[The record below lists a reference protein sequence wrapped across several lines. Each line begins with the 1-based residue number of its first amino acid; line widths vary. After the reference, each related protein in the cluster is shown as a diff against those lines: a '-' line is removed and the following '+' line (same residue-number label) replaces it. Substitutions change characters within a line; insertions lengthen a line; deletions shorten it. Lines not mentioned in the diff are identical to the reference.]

1 MQTEKERILLVDDEP
16 QVLVA
21 LEDLLGD
28 DFSVLKTASPE
39 EALLIVE
46 RDHGI
51 AVVVSDQRMPKMTG
65 DELLARLAITS
76 DARKI
81 LVTAFADLS
90 AVIRAVNNGKIFAYV
105 TKPWNAEDLV
115 LKVRKAA
122 EHFRLAQEL
131 ARERRLL
138 DSILNS
144 LSEGIVA
151 ADRDGQ
157 ILLFNA
163 QAEKILG
170 HGPRRISA
178 ETWALDYGV
187 FASDRKQPL
196 SAQDNPLLRAINGES
211 IPEVEAFVRNE
222 RVRGSVVA
230 IAGTPLGGGN
240 NDVHGGVAVLRDVT
254 QQRDLEEQLRQSQK
268 MDAIGRL
275 AGGVAHDFNN
285 LLVVIQSY
293 SELIREDLAPNN
305 PTRDDLDEVLAAT
318 RRAAALTK
326 QLLAFSRSEPVQP
339 IDLQLTEVVS
349 GIEKMLRRII
359 GEDIEL
365 FIELSPSRGMVR
377 ADPGQL
383 DQVILNLVVNARD
396 AMPDGGQLTIATQNV
411 TLDGEYVGAH
421 PSLDPGEFVMLAVT
435 DTGTGMDAETQRRIF
450 EPFFTTKE
458 VGKGTGLGLATV
470 YGIVQQSG
478 GQIRVY
484 SEVGRGTAFKLYFP
498 RLEEAVLAASPRA
511 PISAAPEAGGTVL
524 VVEDDAAVRQV
535 AARILRSNGYEV
547 LEARRPSEARSVCDA
562 HGAEIE
568 LLLTDVIMPDCT
580 GPQLAQ
586 ELTARY
592 PAMRVVYM
600 SGYPGGAAA
609 RAGALD
615 SGAIYIEKPFSPKA
629 LIEKVRAAMTVRLE
643 PGSG

>member
-1 MQTEKERILLVDDEP
+1 MQTVKERILLVDDEP

-28 DFSVLKTASPE
+28 DFSVTKTASPE

-46 RDHGI
+46 QDHGI

-65 DELLARLAITS
+65 DELLAKLAATS

-105 TKPWNAEDLV
+105 TKPWNADDLV
-115 LKVRKAA
+115 MKVRKAA
-122 EHFRLAQEL
+122 EHFRLGQEL

-138 DSILNS
+138 DSVLNS
-144 LSEGIVA
+144 LGEGIVA
-151 ADRDGQ
+151 VDRSGNC
-157 ILLFNA
+157 LLFNA

-170 HGPRRISA
+170 RGARDVLPEH
-178 ETWALDYGV
+178 WARDYGI
-187 FASDRKQPL
+187 FSSDRMRPL
-196 SAQDNPLLRAINGES
+196 APEDNPLLRAINGETA
-211 IPEVEAFVRNE
+211 PEVEVFVRNE
-222 RVRGSVVA
+222 RVTGSVLA
-230 IAGTPLGGGN
+230 ISGTPLKGGY
-240 NDVHGGVAVLRDVT
+240 NDLHGGVAVLRDVT
-254 QQRDLEEQLRQSQK
+254 QQRDLEAQLRQSQK

-293 SELIREDLAPNN
+293 AELIREDLPEES
-305 PTRDDLDEVLAAT
+305 TGRDDLDEVLSAT
-318 RRAAALTK
+318 RRAATLTK

-339 IDLQLTEVVS
+339 VDLQLSDVVG
-349 GIEKMLRRII
+349 GIENMLRRII

-365 FIELSPSRGMVR
+365 FIELSPVRGAVR

-383 DQVILNLVVNARD
+383 DQVILNLAVNARD
-396 AMPDGGQLTIATQNV
+396 AMPQGGQLTIATQNV
-411 TLDGEYVGAH
+411 TLDEEYVDTH
-421 PSLDPGEFVMLAVT
+421 PSLTPGEFVMLAVT
-435 DTGTGMDAETQRRIF
+435 DTGSGMDAETQRRIF

-498 RLEEAVLAASPRA
+498 RLDEVKLTVTPRGVNSSTQ
-511 PISAAPEAGGTVL
+511 PVGGTVL
-524 VVEDDAAVRQV
+524 VVEDDSAVRQV
-535 AARILRSNGYEV
+535 AARILRGNGYLV
-547 LEARRPSEARSVCDA
+547 LEARHPAEARAVCA
-562 HGAEIE
+562 QHAAPIH
-568 LLLTDVIMPDCT
+568 LLLTDVIMPECT
-580 GPQLAQ
+580 GPQLAR
-586 ELTARY
+586 ELTARQ
-592 PAMRVVYM
+592 PEMQVLYM

-615 SGAIYIEKPFSPKA
+615 GAAVYIEKPFSPKA
-629 LIEKVRAAMTVRLE
+629 LLEKVHAALTGA
-643 PGSG
+643 GS

>member
-1 MQTEKERILLVDDEP
+1 MQTAKERILLVDDEP

-46 RDHGI
+46 QDHGI
-51 AVVVSDQRMPKMTG
+51 AVVVSDQRMPRMTG
-65 DELLARLAITS
+65 DELLARLAAMS

-105 TKPWNAEDLV
+105 TKPWNADDLV

-144 LSEGIVA
+144 LGEGIVA
-151 ADRDGQ
+151 ADRDGEC
-157 ILLFNA
+157 LLFNTRA
-163 QAEKILG
+163 QKILG
-170 HGPRRISA
+170 YGPHPVTA
-178 ETWALDYGV
+178 ETWARHYGV
-187 FASDRKQPL
+187 FASDRTQLLPARL
-196 SAQDNPLLRAINGES
+196 NPLLRAMAGDRA
-211 IPEVEAFVRNE
+211 PDVEAFVRNE
-222 RVRGSVVA
+222 HVKGSVVA
-230 IAGTPLGGGN
+230 IAGTPLSGGH

-254 QQRDLEEQLRQSQK
+254 QQRDLEAQLRQSQK

-293 SELIREDLAPNN
+293 AELIREDLPEEN
-305 PTRDDLDEVLAAT
+305 PARQDLDEVLAAT

-339 IDLQLTEVVS
+339 VDLQLSEVVS

-365 FIELSPSRGMVR
+365 FIELSPTLGLVR

-383 DQVILNLVVNARD
+383 DQVLLNLVVNARD
-396 AMPDGGQLTIATQNV
+396 AMPSGGQLTIATQNV
-411 TLDGEYVGAH
+411 TLNHEDVDAH
-421 PSLDPGEFVMLAVT
+421 PNLTPGDFVMLAVT

-478 GQIRVY
+478 GQVRVY
-484 SEVGRGTAFKLYFP
+484 SELGRGTAFKLYFP
-498 RLEEAVLAASPRA
+498 RRDEAARTLAPRA
-511 PISAAPEAGGTVL
+511 ATGEKTQLGATVL
-524 VVEDDAAVRQV
+524 VVEDDSAVRQV
-535 AARILRSNGYEV
+535 AARILRGHGYRV
-547 LEARRPSEARSVCDA
+547 LEARRPAEARAVCDE
-562 HGAEIE
+562 HGSQIH
-568 LLLTDVIMPDCT
+568 LLLTDVIMPECT

-586 ELTARY
+586 ELTSRH
-592 PAMRVVYM
+592 PELRVIYM

-615 SGAIYIEKPFSPKA
+615 NDAVYIEKPFSPKT
-629 LIEKVRAAMTVRLE
+629 LIERVSFALRVDDDTV
-643 PGSG
+643 